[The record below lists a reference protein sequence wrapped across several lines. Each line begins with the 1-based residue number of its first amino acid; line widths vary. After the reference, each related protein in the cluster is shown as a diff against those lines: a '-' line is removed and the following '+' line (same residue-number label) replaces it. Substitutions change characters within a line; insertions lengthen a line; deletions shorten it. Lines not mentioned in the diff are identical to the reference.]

1 VNLVTKNKVK
11 LTIHSTGNIQIS
23 DSTYYPEF
31 GVSINNK
38 QLKMDLVDS
47 QLNTVICIIED

>member
-11 LTIHSTGNIQIS
+11 LTIHSTSSIQIS
-23 DSTYYPEF
+23 DGTYHPEF

-47 QLNTVICIIED
+47 QLNTVIRIIED